1 MKIISKIKA
10 YEGQLIDSYNV
21 TMSHEDQEFPV
32 QVLSHPGAVCIAG
45 SLDGIHYFMVNQF
58 RFGINQ
64 DLLEFP
70 AGKIDNP
77 DEDPILAAYRE
88 FQEETGYSAKT
99 MIPLGSMHPA
109 GAYIDEVIHLYL
121 AQDLSFV
128 GQNLDPNEV
137 LNVEMHTL
145 EEIKDMIM
153 NNQITDSKTIAIC
166 MKIDLLCL
174 K

>member
-1 MKIISKIKA
+1 
-10 YEGQLIDSYNV
+10 
-21 TMSHEDQEFPV
+21 
-32 QVLSHPGAVCIAG
+32 
-45 SLDGIHYFMVNQF
+45 
-58 RFGINQ
+58 
-64 DLLEFP
+64 
-70 AGKIDNP
+70 
-77 DEDPILAAYRE
+77 
-88 FQEETGYSAKT
+88 
-99 MIPLGSMHPA
+99 MHPA

-153 NNQITDSKTIAIC
+153 NNQITDAKTIAIC
-166 MKIDLLCL
+166 MKIDLLGL